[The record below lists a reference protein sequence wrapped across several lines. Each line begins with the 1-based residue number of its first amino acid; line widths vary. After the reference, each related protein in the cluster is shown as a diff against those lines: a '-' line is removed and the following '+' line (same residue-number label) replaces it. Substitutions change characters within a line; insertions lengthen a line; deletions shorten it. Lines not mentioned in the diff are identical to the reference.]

1 MAYLRKNINTNKIT
15 QSLFFSL
22 RNLIVYVLFQSA
34 VKTMDQKVCEASKRR
49 NTIKHEADIKRDRL
63 KELQSTLRQMRLV
76 NTQDF
81 DLERKQVN

>member
-1 MAYLRKNINTNKIT
+1 
-15 QSLFFSL
+15 
-22 RNLIVYVLFQSA
+22 
-34 VKTMDQKVCEASKRR
+34 MDQKVCEASKRR

-81 DLERKQVN
+81 DLERKQVTEVL